1 MSPSW
6 LLEESPP
13 DRPGLLLRKMLD
25 SEPVIVAP
33 GVFNP
38 LVGVLARQ
46 MGFPV
51 LYVSGGALAASL
63 ALPDL
68 GLITLTDLAQEV
80 RAIYRATACPLIVDA
95 DTGFGEALNVV
106 MTVVELEH
114 AGAAA
119 IQLEDQRMPKKCGH
133 LPGKV
138 VIPPEEMV
146 QKIRAALR
154 VRRDALII
162 ARTDARATH
171 GLEEAI
177 RRARLYAEAG
187 ADVIFPEALE
197 SEEEFKEVARKV
209 DAPLL
214 ANMTE
219 FGKTP
224 YFSVEQFR
232 EWGYKIVIFPVTA
245 LRMAMAAVS
254 EALAVLR
261 RDGSQK
267 ALLARM
273 QTRQQLY
280 DLIGYDTY
288 VQFDAELAQA
298 SFRSPP

>member
-1 MSPSW
+1 MSPAW
-6 LLEESPP
+6 LLGERPP
-13 DRPGLLLRKMLD
+13 ERPGLLLRQMLA

-68 GLITLTDLAQEV
+68 GLFTLTDLAQEV
-80 RAIYRATACPLIVDA
+80 RAIYRATASPLIVDA
-95 DTGFGEALNVV
+95 DTGFGEVLNVV

-146 QKIRAALR
+146 QKIRAAVR

-171 GLEEAI
+171 GLEEVI

-197 SEEEFKEVARKV
+197 SEEEFKEVARNV
-209 DAPLL
+209 DVPLL

-232 EWGYKIVIFPVTA
+232 EWGYRIVIFPVTA

-288 VQFDAELAQA
+288 VQFDAELARS